1 MSELTVSRNMVMGTR
16 AFVALLEML
25 DKMDSTRL
33 AYTRFRGK
41 DDILSLALDS
51 QGDLDPKKASENLMV
66 MEVDPKLADEF
77 KTAVTKAGIPISW
90 PTYIEPAKQPG
101 DLAKMHCFIVF
112 PRSETPQMEQ
122 VIKDFTDKQ
131 RMADPM
137 SKEEMLDWLKQ
148 NQAGDTQVGKIAID
162 RDVYDFMS
170 RTHML
175 NIPRTELGEN
185 KIDRTMEI
193 CVPAGM
199 GSSVME
205 TVKTAEALY
214 SGSFRTMEDT
224 REESWRKAMEQMLAG
239 SKNDR
244 HLSMIVDRS
253 NPSEYVTFDRDGYSH
268 FIDTPQGPQMVDRC
282 LRKDRNYEQSLYDI
296 LCGMHACKE
305 YEGTELENMEKL
317 HALQKHGPEL
327 DGITVEERVHQLKR
341 RYIEEMTQAG
351 EIIGQTYRQA
361 EVMEKQQEAFKG
373 RMKDD
378 IIRMQNSLDE
388 MSADG
393 LGLSAAAGDLRGD
406 MHQIKGMILS
416 PVAAES
422 TKDLSDLNDSQGWKE
437 LLEKRLLL
445 DYRTRDVRDRYLDLF
460 DDLAD
465 GMSQEEP
472 EVQRAFIRE
481 FEQTTRDI
489 FERDYRYESEGLTV
503 ETVDLREELAQ
514 SREKETELDIV
525 R

>member
-1 MSELTVSRNMVMGTR
+1 MVMGTR

-41 DDILSLALDS
+41 DDILSLALDV

-162 RDVYDFMS
+162 RDVYNFMS

-193 CVPAGM
+193 CVPAG
-199 GSSVME
+199 
-205 TVKTAEALY
+205 
-214 SGSFRTMEDT
+214 
-224 REESWRKAMEQMLAG
+224 
-239 SKNDR
+239 
-244 HLSMIVDRS
+244 
-253 NPSEYVTFDRDGYSH
+253 
-268 FIDTPQGPQMVDRC
+268 
-282 LRKDRNYEQSLYDI
+282 
-296 LCGMHACKE
+296 
-305 YEGTELENMEKL
+305 
-317 HALQKHGPEL
+317 
-327 DGITVEERVHQLKR
+327 
-341 RYIEEMTQAG
+341 TQTIA
-351 EIIGQTYRQA
+351 
-361 EVMEKQQEAFKG
+361 
-373 RMKDD
+373 
-378 IIRMQNSLDE
+378 
-388 MSADG
+388 
-393 LGLSAAAGDLRGD
+393 
-406 MHQIKGMILS
+406 H
-416 PVAAES
+416 
-422 TKDLSDLNDSQGWKE
+422 
-437 LLEKRLLL
+437 
-445 DYRTRDVRDRYLDLF
+445 
-460 DDLAD
+460 
-465 GMSQEEP
+465 
-472 EVQRAFIRE
+472 
-481 FEQTTRDI
+481 
-489 FERDYRYESEGLTV
+489 
-503 ETVDLREELAQ
+503 
-514 SREKETELDIV
+514 
-525 R
+525 